1 MYIYTVIRQFTNIIN
16 KLLIVE
22 DPTVT
27 VKCRTAI
34 KTLFLHF
41 NFELL
46 SLGGTASGG
55 EIGAAGTVYLRD
67 IGANPTATK
76 LLIYNQKGNGVS
88 LNVYLINH

>member
-1 MYIYTVIRQFTNIIN
+1 MTNLQVKGGTGGRDGGGGGRLSIIYDKN
-16 KLLIVE
+16 
-22 DPTVT
+22 
-27 VKCRTAI
+27 
-34 KTLFLHF
+34 HF
-41 NFELL
+41 IGELL

>member
-1 MYIYTVIRQFTNIIN
+1 MTNLQVKGGAGGRDGGGGGRMSIIYNKNHYIG
-16 KLLIVE
+16 
-22 DPTVT
+22 
-27 VKCRTAI
+27 
-34 KTLFLHF
+34 
-41 NFELL
+41 ELL